1 MLIIDMI
8 LNIANS
14 YHQGYLSLI
23 QRKKNNRSYSTS
35 TNFGQKKNTGLN
47 SSVLLIK
54 ICKKKQKL
62 TLKLTNN

>member
-35 TNFGQKKNTGLN
+35 TNFG
-47 SSVLLIK
+47 
-54 ICKKKQKL
+54 
-62 TLKLTNN
+62 